1 MEADHGRD
9 DGVDEELEAAQ
20 DLRRGFDE
28 RCYGLAEQYGLT
40 QREKE
45 VFLLLAR
52 GRNRDY
58 IQEALVISKNTVKV
72 HVKHIYQKM
81 DVHSHQELIDM
92 VVSTL

>member
-1 MEADHGRD
+1 M
-9 DGVDEELEAAQ
+9 
-20 DLRRGFDE
+20 
-28 RCYGLAEQYGLT
+28 
-40 QREKE
+40 
-45 VFLLLAR
+45 AR